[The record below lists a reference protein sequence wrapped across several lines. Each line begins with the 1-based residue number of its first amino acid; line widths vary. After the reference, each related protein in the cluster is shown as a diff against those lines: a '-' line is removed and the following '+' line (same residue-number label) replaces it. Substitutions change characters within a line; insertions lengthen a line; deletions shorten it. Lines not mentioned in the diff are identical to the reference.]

1 MYKVSD
7 ELMNQALNC
16 IALAIHPN
24 KQYIEVQTLVNQLA
38 QCKTLPKKR
47 KAE

>member
-1 MYKVSD
+1 MYKVPD
-7 ELMNQALNC
+7 ETMKAVLEC

-24 KQYIEVQTLVNQLA
+24 KKYIEVQTLVNQLA